1 MRGLCWLAA
10 ALLVALSGCGGSSTL
25 TAKTLR
31 KQDDAVHSAA
41 AEGELVAT
49 DVARDRTTGPFARIH
64 SGDLAEQAKAVAKK
78 LRDAEASP
86 GLERERR
93 QVLTRAERVE
103 RALEQLHASPTDR
116 DLARR
121 VQAELE
127 QLAS

>member
-25 TAKTLR
+25 TVKTLR

-49 DVARDRTTGPFARIH
+49 DVARDRTTERFARIH

-116 DLARR
+116 ALARR

>member
-10 ALLVALSGCGGSSTL
+10 ALLVVLSGCGGSSTL

-64 SGDLAEQAKAVAKK
+64 SGDLAEQAKAVAEK

-86 GLERERR
+86 GLKRLGLGAPHSTFRR
-93 QVLTRAERVE
+93 HGQDLVPWTAVVRA
-103 RALEQLHASPTDR
+103 DR
-116 DLARR
+116 RGVVVRDDAKP
-121 VQAELE
+121 
-127 QLAS
+127 S

>member
-1 MRGLCWLAA
+1 
-10 ALLVALSGCGGSSTL
+10 
-25 TAKTLR
+25 
-31 KQDDAVHSAA
+31 
-41 AEGELVAT
+41 
-49 DVARDRTTGPFARIH
+49 
-64 SGDLAEQAKAVAKK
+64 

-121 VQAELE
+121 LQAELE

>member
-64 SGDLAEQAKAVAKK
+64 SGDLAEQVKAVAEK
-78 LRDAEASP
+78 LPTQRPRPGSSAS
-86 GLERERR
+86 
-93 QVLTRAERVE
+93 
-103 RALEQLHASPTDR
+103 ALVRPT
-116 DLARR
+116 ARFAGTAR
-121 VQAELE
+121 I
-127 QLAS
+127 SSRGPR